1 VSELTLTL
9 IKLGYLAL
17 LWLFVFSVVSA
28 LRADIFGVRVA
39 RPPAERAPK
48 AAKPSKPAKPPK
60 GAPARAL
67 VVEGPDRDRWVA
79 LADAPVVLG
88 RGADCTFPL
97 TDEYTSQRHARLVP
111 YDGQWYVEDLGSTN
125 GTYVSGTRI
134 TRAMTVGLKTP
145 IKLGRTVL
153 ELRK

>member
-28 LRADIFGVRVA
+28 LRADIFGVRVN
-39 RPPAERAPK
+39 RPAAPK
-48 AAKPSKPAKPPK
+48 PVKPAKPPK
-60 GAPARAL
+60 PAKGAPTKVL

-79 LADAPVVLG
+79 LGEAPIVLG
-88 RGADCTFPL
+88 RGPDCTFPL
-97 TDEYTSQRHARLVP
+97 SDEYMSLRHARLVP

-125 GTYVSGTRI
+125 GTYVSGSRV
-134 TRAMTVGLKTP
+134 TRAMNVGLKTP
-145 IKLGRTVL
+145 IKMGRTVL